1 MTDDQPPRGH
11 EHSGLR
17 GHVQHERLSAA
28 VRKLVVRAEVEMPI
42 SSTVAALL
50 TGDVSAAD
58 VVPLLMGTAPRSSST
73 GSRSDPSATGQHSE
87 RT

>member
-1 MTDDQPPRGH
+1 MRFACVDGPEFDGIWRASPR
-11 EHSGLR
+11 
-17 GHVQHERLSAA
+17 AA
-28 VRKLVVRAEVEMPI
+28 CNGGVREAEMPI

-58 VVPLLMGTAPRSSST
+58 VVPLLMPRRARSTST